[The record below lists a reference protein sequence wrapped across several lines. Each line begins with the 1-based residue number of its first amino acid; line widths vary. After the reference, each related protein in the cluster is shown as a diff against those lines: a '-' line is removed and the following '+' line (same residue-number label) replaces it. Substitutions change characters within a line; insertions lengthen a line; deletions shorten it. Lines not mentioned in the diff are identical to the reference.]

1 MAMFFDMPK
10 LGMDMEEGTIVKWLK
25 AEQETIKQGEPFA
38 EIETDKSTVEVE
50 APCDGVIL
58 KYYYPE
64 GETLEIGKHIAA
76 IGAAGEAAP
85 ALDDAEATPTA
96 VPEKETVPN
105 AVSAVTSSPIANP
118 TVPVAS
124 AANGKIRISPRA
136 ENLAKKHGID
146 VALITGTGPAGR
158 IVEKDVRAF
167 MASGAAAKATVAV
180 TDDKEYELIPL
191 TSMRRTIARRML
203 ESTTTLPTFTLE
215 ICVDM
220 RRAIALREQL
230 KAKKIKVS
238 YHDIFARCIA
248 SAMKVH
254 PLINASYF
262 ADGIHQYKNVN
273 VGIAVSIDGGLVVP
287 VVKDIQDLRISEIA
301 VASAKMIDKARS
313 GKLEPDDMTGGH
325 ITISNLGMYPV
336 KSFTAIINPPE
347 STILACAGMQK
358 VPCVEN
364 GQLIEIPMV
373 SITAT
378 FDHRLI
384 DGAYGAG
391 FMATLKE
398 YIEDPATILA

>member
-1 MAMFFDMPK
+1 MATFFDMPK
-10 LGMDMEEGTIVKWLK
+10 LGMDMEEGTIIKWLK
-25 AEQETIKQGEPFA
+25 AEQEGIKQGEPFV

-50 APCDGVIL
+50 APCDGVVL

-64 GETLEIGKHIAA
+64 GETLAIGKHIAA
-76 IGAAGEAAP
+76 IGAAGEVAPAPDDVPAAP
-85 ALDDAEATPTA
+85 AAVASPEQAPTA
-96 VPEKETVPN
+96 API
-105 AVSAVTSSPIANP
+105 TSMPIAAP
-118 TVPVAS
+118 AVP

-136 ENLAKKHGID
+136 KKLAEKNNFNA
-146 VALITGTGPAGR
+146 ALITGSGPAGR

-167 MASGAAAKATVAV
+167 LANSGSSKTAAAVNGR
-180 TDDKEYELIPL
+180 DYELIPL
-191 TSMRRTIARRML
+191 TSMRRTIARRMI
-203 ESTTTLPTFTLE
+203 ESTTTIPTFTLE

-220 RRAIALREQL
+220 RRAIALREHL
-230 KAKKIKVS
+230 KARKVKVS

-248 SAMKVH
+248 SAMKIY
-254 PLINASYF
+254 PLINASYTSE
-262 ADGIHQYKNVN
+262 GIRQYSNAN

-301 VASAKMIDKARS
+301 AASAALIEKARS

-325 ITISNLGMYPV
+325 ITISNLGMFPIR
-336 KSFTAIINPPE
+336 SFTAIINPPE
-347 STILACAGMQK
+347 STILACAGMQE
-358 VPCVEN
+358 VPRVEN
-364 GQLIEIPMV
+364 GQLVEVPMV

-398 YIEDPATILA
+398 YIEDPASILA